1 MSAGKQGDAMADIN
15 VTPLVDVMLVLL
27 VIFMVTA
34 PMMEPDSGVTVDLP
48 QAVANDL
55 PPKSD
60 TELRIIVDAERR
72 VYLGDN
78 AFTMDELP
86 GKLAA
91 IAKAN
96 PDQPIYL
103 EADGS
108 LPYREVAAVLAMA
121 KQAGM
126 PRVGLVFDPN
136 VEEAP

>member
-60 TELRIIVDAERR
+60 TELRIVVDAERR
-72 VYLGDN
+72 VFLGDN
-78 AFTMDELP
+78 AFSMEELP
-86 GKLAA
+86 EKLAA

-96 PDQPIYL
+96 ADQPIYL

-108 LPYREVAAVLAMA
+108 LPYREVASLLAMA
-121 KQAGM
+121 KQAGF

-136 VEEAP
+136 LEGAP